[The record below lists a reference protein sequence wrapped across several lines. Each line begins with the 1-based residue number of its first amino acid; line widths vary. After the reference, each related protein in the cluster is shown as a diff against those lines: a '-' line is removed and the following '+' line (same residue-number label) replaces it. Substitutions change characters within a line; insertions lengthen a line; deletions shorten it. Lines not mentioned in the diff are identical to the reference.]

1 MFSFKANIIKRRRI
15 KKRSLLTGLLSAGLL
30 GYMGLTYIDMG
41 RIPII
46 DNLIAQIGV
55 GAYGQFVY
63 LGILAL
69 LLFLIMPAV
78 RTLFK
83 KKTIINGAVQF
94 DEEALQIVKG
104 KEKFNIPQEQ
114 LQEISFDIKAL
125 PEGKGKKKDELFGGS
140 FMRIP
145 TKKGVFECE
154 LDIETKEQ
162 HLELLNM
169 AEFLKIQHDVK
180 VKVKELK

>member
-1 MFSFKANIIKRRRI
+1 
-15 KKRSLLTGLLSAGLL
+15 
-30 GYMGLTYIDMG
+30 
-41 RIPII
+41 
-46 DNLIAQIGV
+46 
-55 GAYGQFVY
+55 
-63 LGILAL
+63 
-69 LLFLIMPAV
+69 MPAI
-78 RTLFK
+78 RTIFK
-83 KKTIINGAVQF
+83 KKTIVNGAVKF

-114 LQEISFDIKAL
+114 LQEISFEIKKL
-125 PEGKGKKKDELFGGS
+125 PEGGGKKKDQLFGGS

-154 LDIETKEQ
+154 LDIESKEQ